1 MFTVFYML
9 LTLLNNK
16 NVYIHVTAVN
26 INASRFVIWSQYD
39 DLLHFCL
46 IVCQIYSTDSCII
59 ITCPIKHIVCD
70 LIG

>member
-1 MFTVFYML
+1 MSTVFYML
-9 LTLLNNK
+9 LKLLNNK
-16 NVYIHVTAVN
+16 NVYIHVTAVD
-26 INASRFVIWSQYD
+26 INASRFVICSQHD

-46 IVCQIYSTDSCII
+46 IVCQIYSIDSCII